1 MQCFS
6 FLPAKI
12 CLYCNIQ
19 NTSSQTQSEWSKWSL
34 LPCCERR
41 WEELPRGRELLLQ
54 SWWSP
59 SLLPDS
65 KYDPDPCHLVT
76 IHLDPCN
83 PHPGENTFIG
93 SILSSQLYWWIGAQ
107 CADGTACTSNDRSS
121 WSAIIKGWILEPWQ
135 DHFIWTIFSGGPGQ
149 TAARGLTKTGW
160 PMPALNL
167 VPSMSK
173 GNDFCHYNI
182 DHKLIQY
189 WQLEELEKLE
199 L

>member
-1 MQCFS
+1 M
-6 FLPAKI
+6 FLFFAGKNMFM
-12 CLYCNIQ
+12 LFIQ

-59 SLLPDS
+59 SLLPDC
-65 KYDPDPCHLVT
+65 KYDPDPCHLDT
-76 IHLDPCN
+76 IHLDPCH
-83 PHPGENTFIG
+83 PHPGENTYIG

-107 CADGTACTSNDRSS
+107 CADDTACTPNDRSS
-121 WSAIIKGWILEPWQ
+121 WSAIVNKGMDLGALTRPFHVNKSQFE
-135 DHFIWTIFSGGPGQ
+135 FSAGPGQ
-149 TAARGLTKTGW
+149 TAARGFTKTGW

-173 GNDFCHYNI
+173 GNDFCSHSSRLLL
-182 DHKLIQY
+182 DS
-189 WQLEELEKLE
+189 
-199 L
+199 